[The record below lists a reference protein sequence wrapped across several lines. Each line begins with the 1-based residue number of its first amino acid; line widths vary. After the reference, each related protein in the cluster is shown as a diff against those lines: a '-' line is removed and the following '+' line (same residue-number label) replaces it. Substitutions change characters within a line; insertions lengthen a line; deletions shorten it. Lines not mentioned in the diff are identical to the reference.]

1 MFWSLNNQW
10 QGQSDAAVDYTGR
23 WKLLQH
29 AMARVYAPTLLH
41 LQEGWDTPNN
51 TGWNETN
58 ITAGIAND
66 TPKSAVATVTI
77 TLRSWALG
85 SALATWNYTGLVP
98 PYSSHN
104 FTKTR
109 RAALLG
115 GRAASSVFLTATA
128 AIHANVHLL
137 DAVNAGVPDDGRDEE
152 GATRAIAKMSG
163 LRIAQAH
170 HYFTKMKVAELHDP
184 LIKLVFNGAAG
195 VDGGVLNLTVTLSC
209 VAPAPNVFLD
219 PGILLG
225 HFDDNG
231 ILLLPGEP
239 RTLTFNAMGEA
250 DVFAQK
256 CPGFLDAACDAGL
269 GGAACDAP
277 PMLPSPSPLPE
288 CFPHCFTEGQPCER
302 TTQCAAG
309 LACVG
314 GACTAGSVE
323 GQSCQASAQCI
334 SGLECIGGVCATGG
348 TEAQKCERASEC
360 VSGLSCVA
368 GICTAGGFE
377 KGQTCKASAQ
387 CVSGLACVDGVCA
400 DSESGREGQPCEQPS
415 ECVSG
420 LQCTAGVCT
429 PGRLP
434 WETGDVGQSCE
445 ASAQCKA
452 GLACVE
458 GKCAAGGS
466 RAEGEKCAE
475 SAQCASR
482 LCVDG
487 ACASNGPGSSP
498 SAEDNSTG
506 GGGARKDSSWPCEGG
521 ACGYGSVNKTH
532 ASTTNPLREGADF
545 RPKVQ
550 VPVYDGA
557 QLYDSP
563 PPSKPP
569 SPPPPPPPGALGFG
583 SVNKSVFGPTN
594 PLRKLTQVPHYPGGA
609 QQQQQGGLDVASNE
623 CDLAFWLCGRRPA
636 DYRVGGAH
644 DVSGNSLDAHRHDD
658 ASRTDVAVAPLKG
671 NVSVPAHNVPFSSAS
686 NASSTLAD
694 GTPIAGL
701 EWLVVVFVVAL
712 IGCCVAWLWS
722 SMAAKRRDS

>member
-1 MFWSLNNQW
+1 MEARTGSDQSAALAARPFGRSLAPGAGVW
-10 QGQSDAAVDYTGR
+10 RKWEEEWARVACDGKALAELVVHALFSDQCAAPAKLAKALLKLAVDHP
-23 WKLLQH
+23 KALAAALQSNP
-29 AMARVYAPTLLH
+29 ALSLAVG
-41 LQEGWDTPNN
+41 LQ
-51 TGWNETN
+51 
-58 ITAGIAND
+58 
-66 TPKSAVATVTI
+66 V
-77 TLRSWALG
+77 LG
-85 SALATWNYTGLVP
+85 SLGMGAAADALC
-98 PYSSHN
+98 S
-104 FTKTR
+104 
-109 RAALLG
+109 ALLSQPG
-115 GRAASSVFLTATA
+115 GPKRCDASASPEPTVALSA
-128 AIHANVHLL
+128 LQP
-137 DAVNAGVPDDGRDEE
+137 AGVVEAAAFLG
-152 GATRAIAKMSG
+152 
-163 LRIAQAH
+163 
-170 HYFTKMKVAELHDP
+170 VAE
-184 LIKLVFNGAAG
+184 
-195 VDGGVLNLTVTLSC
+195 
-209 VAPAPNVFLD
+209 
-219 PGILLG
+219 
-225 HFDDNG
+225 
-231 ILLLPGEP
+231 
-239 RTLTFNAMGEA
+239 AMGEA

-434 WETGDVGQSCE
+434 GETGDVGQSCE
-445 ASAQCKA
+445 ASAQCEA